1 MKTGRKAFCC
11 WSGGKESALSLY
23 RAQQSGYNICCLLNM
38 VSQDGNHS
46 RTHGIN
52 PGWLKQQSQ
61 LLGIPIIQRKTSW
74 ENYEIEFK
82 KVISGFGQSEGL
94 KTGIFGDIDLQL
106 HRDWVERVC
115 KEPGIEP
122 ILPLWGEE
130 REKLLNE
137 FLLAGFKT
145 IVVATQADFLDSS
158 WLGRE
163 INKEFINDLKAHGGV
178 DLCGEKGEFHT
189 FVYDGPVFK
198 EPIKFITGKRIRKDN
213 HWFLEILP

>member
-52 PGWLKQQSQ
+52 SDWLKRQSESM
-61 LLGIPIIQRKTSW
+61 GIPIIQPKTMW
-74 ENYEIEFK
+74 KNYETEFK
-82 KVISGFGQSEGL
+82 KAVSELRENRGL
-94 KTGIFGDIDLQL
+94 KIGIFGDIDLKP

-115 KEPGIEP
+115 RESDIEP

-130 REKLLNE
+130 REKLLEE
-137 FLLAGFKT
+137 FISAGFKT
-145 IVVATQADFLDSS
+145 IYLFLPTLTLPAVEAGILYLVRLRVARPTERGSLVPIRDSCALRIFL
-158 WLGRE
+158 L
-163 INKEFINDLKAHGGV
+163 AA
-178 DLCGEKGEFHT
+178 
-189 FVYDGPVFK
+189 
-198 EPIKFITGKRIRKDN
+198 
-213 HWFLEILP
+213 